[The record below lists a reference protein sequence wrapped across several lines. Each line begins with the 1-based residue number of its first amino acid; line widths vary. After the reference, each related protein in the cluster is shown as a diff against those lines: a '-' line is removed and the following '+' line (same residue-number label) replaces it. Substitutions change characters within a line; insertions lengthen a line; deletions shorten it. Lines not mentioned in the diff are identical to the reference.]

1 LIDLHLHLLPGLD
14 DGPPTLERAVAMAR
28 DAVAAGTTTV
38 VATPHIDER
47 WAIPTAAIAPA
58 VEQFRDALRAAGVSI
73 GVVGGGEV
81 SIGRLLRLG
90 ERDRA
95 EVGLGGGPYVLVE
108 MPHAKGIVGF
118 ERNLLSRLEAGER
131 LVLAHPERCPAI
143 QRRPAIL
150 RSLVAAGAVCSITA
164 GSLAGRFGENV
175 RRFSVGLLEAGL
187 VHNVASDAH
196 DTDRRPPGIGD
207 VPVAAAGA
215 PADEL
220 ELRAWLTVGVPAAVL
235 AGEPIPP
242 RPVAVRAPIGEE

>member
-1 LIDLHLHLLPGLD
+1 MIDLHLHLLPGLD

-28 DAVAAGTTTV
+28 DAAAAGTTKI

-47 WAIPTAAIAPA
+47 WAISTAVIAPA
-58 VEQFRDALRAAGVSI
+58 IQELQDALRAAGVSI
-73 GVVGGGEV
+73 DVVGGGEV
-81 SIGRLLRLG
+81 SIGRLMRLS

-95 EVGLGGGPYVLVE
+95 EVGLGAGPYVLVE
-108 MPHAKGIVGF
+108 MPHAKGIIGF

-150 RSLVAAGAVCSITA
+150 SSLVAAGAVCSVTA
-164 GSLAGRFGENV
+164 GSLAGQFGENV
-175 RRFSVGLLEAGL
+175 RRFSAGLLEAGL

-196 DTDRRPPGIGD
+196 DTDRRPPGIGA
-207 VPVAAAGA
+207 VPVATTTS
-215 PADEL
+215 PADQL

-242 RPVAVRAPIGEE
+242 RPVAARAPIGEE